1 MQAGAGLTGVVA
13 LIALVSA
20 ATPAVAQD
28 LVVRYGQSGSA
39 YKSIYALPV
48 ALAQREGH
56 FKREGLELQVVIPV
70 DAGADRMITEL
81 HADAYDLA
89 HVATPFLVRAALA
102 GSDAVAIAAEFNDPI
117 YSLVARPEIAR
128 IEDLKGKV
136 VGFADAGGSI
146 SYSMRKLLAKHGL
159 GERDVQAKTVEG
171 TPSRLS
177 CLRRGECAAV
187 PLGQPQDLLA
197 KSQGYRILGTSI
209 EAVPPYLYTVT
220 AVRRSWAT
228 AHEDAVVRYVRA
240 LARAFADIRDPKKK
254 SVVVQTIVEL
264 TAVPPAIAEGVLA
277 LYAGS
282 GRKVFPERGEIDVQG
297 IAQVIAFM
305 EETGQVKAPRPDPRR
320 FVELKYQRLAGNSG
334 QRP

>member
-1 MQAGAGLTGVVA
+1 MQVGAGLTRVLA
-13 LIALVSA
+13 LAALLTAV
-20 ATPAVAQD
+20 PAGAED

-39 YKSIYALPV
+39 FKSIYALPV

-56 FKREGLELQVVIPV
+56 FKREGLELRVVIPV

-81 HADAYDLA
+81 HADQFDLA

-117 YSLVARPEIAR
+117 YSLVARPDINR

-136 VGFADAGGSI
+136 VGLADAGGSI
-146 SYSMRKLLAKHGL
+146 TYSMRKLLAKHGL
-159 GERDVQAKTVEG
+159 GERDFQVKTVEG

-187 PLGQPQDLLA
+187 PLGQPQDLVA
-197 KSQGYRILGTSI
+197 KSQGYRILGSSI
-209 EAVPPYLYTVT
+209 QAVPPYLYTVT
-220 AVRRSWAT
+220 AVRRSWAAT
-228 AHEDAVVRYVRA
+228 HEDAVVRYVRA
-240 LARAFADIRDPKKK
+240 LARAFRDIHDPKKK

-264 TAVPPAIAEGVLA
+264 TAVPPAIAEDVLR
-277 LYAGS
+277 LYAES
-282 GRKVFPERGEIDVQG
+282 GRKVLPERGEVDVKG

-305 EETGQVKAPRPDPRR
+305 GETGQLKAPLPDPKR
-320 FVELKYQRLAGNSG
+320 FVWGRSPN
-334 QRP
+334 

>member
-1 MQAGAGLTGVVA
+1 MQAGAGLA
-13 LIALVSA
+13 ILVLAGA
-20 ATPAVAQD
+20 AAAVIDAASAQD

-56 FKREGLELQVVIPV
+56 FKREGLDLRVVIPV

-81 HADAYDLA
+81 HADSYDLA
-89 HVATPFLVRAALA
+89 HVATPFLVRAALG

-117 YSLVARPEIAR
+117 YSLVAKPEIAR
-128 IEDLKGKV
+128 IEDLKGRI

-146 SYSMRKLLAKHGL
+146 AYSMRKLLAKHGL
-159 GERDVQAKTVEG
+159 GERDFQIKTVEG

-197 KSQGYRILGTSI
+197 KSQGYRILGSSI

-220 AVRRSWAT
+220 AVRRSWAVT
-228 AHEDAVVRYVRA
+228 HEDAVVRYVRA

-254 SVVVQTIVEL
+254 SAVVQTIVEL
-264 TAVPPAIAEGVLA
+264 TAVSPAIAEDVLK
-277 LYAGS
+277 LYAES
-282 GRKVFPERGEIDVQG
+282 GRKVLPERGEIDMKG
-297 IAQVIAFM
+297 IATVIGFM
-305 EETGQVKAPRPDPRR
+305 KEMGQVSAPLPGPER
-320 FVELKYQRLAGNSG
+320 FVELKYLSRAS
-334 QRP
+334 RP